1 MNANAIFQYLIHD
14 LQSMGNEAEILP
26 AQDTIKRPSIVF
38 ANPKAPLDSLTSVAQ
53 CIEAGELLEGVHIL
67 RFITN
72 LEAVATS
79 DTQALALSLDHI
91 YPMFRFIA
99 SEDHIFARMDIP
111 ISENALWESA
121 YMLYLISFYQATLA
135 YNAPIFQDLGA
146 GKLSLEEA
154 TNRTRTDN

>member
-1 MNANAIFQYLIHD
+1 MNTNAVFQYLIYD

-26 AQDTIKRPSIVF
+26 AQDTIKRPSLVF
-38 ANPKAPLDSLTSVAQ
+38 AYPKAPLDNLTSVAQ
-53 CIEAGELLEGVHIL
+53 CIESGELLQGVHIL

-72 LEAVATS
+72 IEAVVNE

-91 YPMFRFIA
+91 YPMFRFIV
-99 SEDHIFARMDIP
+99 SEEGVFARMDIP
-111 ISENALWESA
+111 MSENALWESA

-146 GKLSLEEA
+146 GKVDLQEA
-154 TNRTRTDN
+154 INRTRKKD